1 MNFAAQVF
9 RHHRAH
15 EPALLAI
22 DREGAR
28 RTVSFG
34 ELEDR
39 SARLAGRL
47 RELGVERGAVVM
59 TVMGSSTDW
68 VAGLMATFR
77 LGAVALPCVTQSRGS
92 DLALRGR
99 LASPAVVLTTEEHLG
114 QVEAAGLGCPIVLLP
129 DPSLAD
135 APRAEP
141 VDVAQDDPAFLIFT
155 SGTSGEPKAVMHG
168 ARYLT
173 GQALQAQHW
182 LDVRTG
188 DLVWCTAAA
197 GWSKS
202 ARNSFVA
209 AWLRGATAVVHD
221 ARFDPQERV
230 DLVRELGVTVL
241 CMAPTEYRMVLRR
254 ATFDPLTALRSSVAA
269 GEALEATTVDAWRA
283 ASGTWLRDGFGQ
295 TETGAI
301 TANAPDV
308 PPRPGS
314 MGRPLP
320 GVRTFLQDGQL
331 FLDPS
336 TSPTFFLGYRGQEA
350 PSGPWATGDLV
361 DEDEDGYLWFRGR
374 ADDIILSAGYR
385 IGPTEVEA
393 ALSAHPAVADV
404 GVVGAPDPERGQV
417 VRAVIV
423 LADDA
428 EPSAALVRDLQDHV
442 KARTAPYKYPRLV
455 DFVAELPR
463 TPSGKLQRA
472 RLRD

>member
-1 MNFAAQVF
+1 
-9 RHHRAH
+9 
-15 EPALLAI
+15 
-22 DREGAR
+22 
-28 RTVSFG
+28 
-34 ELEDR
+34 
-39 SARLAGRL
+39 
-47 RELGVERGAVVM
+47 
-59 TVMGSSTDW
+59 
-68 VAGLMATFR
+68 
-77 LGAVALPCVTQSRGS
+77 
-92 DLALRGR
+92 
-99 LASPAVVLTTEEHLG
+99 
-114 QVEAAGLGCPIVLLP
+114 
-129 DPSLAD
+129 
-135 APRAEP
+135 
-141 VDVAQDDPAFLIFT
+141 
-155 SGTSGEPKAVMHG
+155 
-168 ARYLT
+168 
-173 GQALQAQHW
+173 
-182 LDVRTG
+182 
-188 DLVWCTAAA
+188 
-197 GWSKS
+197 
-202 ARNSFVA
+202 
-209 AWLRGATAVVHD
+209 VHD
-221 ARFDPQERV
+221 ARFDPQQRV
-230 DLVRELGVTVL
+230 DLIRELNVNVL

-254 ATFDPLTALRSSVAA
+254 ASFDPPTELRSSVAA

-301 TANAPDV
+301 TANAPDA

-320 GVRTFLQDGQL
+320 GVRTFIENGQL
-331 FLDPS
+331 FLDPT
-336 TSPTFFLGYRGQEA
+336 TSPTFFLGYRGREA

-374 ADDIILSAGYR
+374 ADDIIVSAGYR

-428 EPSAALVRDLQDHV
+428 APSAALVRDLQDHV